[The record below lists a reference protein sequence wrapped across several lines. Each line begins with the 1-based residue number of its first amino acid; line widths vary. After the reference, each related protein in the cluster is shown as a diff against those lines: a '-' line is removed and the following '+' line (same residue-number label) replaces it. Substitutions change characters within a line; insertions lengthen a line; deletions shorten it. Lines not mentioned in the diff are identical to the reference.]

1 MKIKKAFSL
10 FFKDFFIPLL
20 KLPFLIIK
28 VLWKVLRIIYE
39 KLISKLRFSITFRI
53 TSLYASIMTIIF
65 LLLSVGVLGSGF
77 AYLLESEGN
86 DLQRDYLMLSSFI
99 KEDQEIPEE
108 RIKQLAQLSNI
119 SVTIFDDKQNVLFT
133 TVEKAESVVFIDKLE
148 NKVNI
153 IENFNVNQILIKRS
167 SSPENTIPDEVFNQ
181 YGFALVL
188 SDRIGEDSSSKQIQ
202 IIDQLTQVTG
212 YAVIFVYA
220 LIIFELLF
228 IIFAIIAGYLASKR
242 LLRPIY
248 AMTETVKNVTI
259 NQLDARID
267 VRGSQNEF
275 RDLAKTFNSMLD
287 RLQSSYEIQNRFVSD
302 ASHELRTPISVIQG
316 YANLLDRW
324 GKDDRQVLEEAIA
337 AIKTEAEDMKNL
349 IEKLLF
355 LARGDKDTQKIEKI
369 DFDTKELMD
378 EIIKE
383 TKMIDDT
390 HSIIGERTESII
402 FNADRSLLKEV
413 LRIFVDNSVKYTPAG
428 GKIEL
433 QCYSQNNT
441 IYFTVEDTGIGI
453 SKEDIPHIFD
463 RFYRADKSRTKNT
476 GGTGLGMAIAK
487 WIVLKHGG
495 DINVQSEINVGT
507 KIIISLPVQKNKKA
521 KAF

>member
-10 FFKDFFIPLL
+10 FFRDFFIPLL
-20 KLPFLIIK
+20 KLPFLVIK
-28 VLWKVLRIIYE
+28 VLWKVLSIIYE

-53 TSLYASIMTIIF
+53 TSLYASILTIIF
-65 LLLSVGVLGSGF
+65 LLLSVGILGSGF
-77 AYLLESEGN
+77 AYLLESEG
-86 DLQRDYLMLSSFI
+86 DELQRDFLMLSTFI
-99 KEDQEIPEE
+99 KEDQVIPKEQ
-108 RIKQLAQLSNI
+108 IKQLAQLSNI
-119 SVTIFDDKQNVLFT
+119 SVTIFDDKRKLLFT
-133 TVEKAESVVFIDKLE
+133 TEEKAEAVVFIDQYQ
-148 NKVNI
+148 NKMNI
-153 IENFNVNQILIKRS
+153 VEHFNENQILIKKSTR
-167 SSPENTIPDEVFNQ
+167 PESTIPDEVFNQ

-188 SDRIGEDSSSKQIQ
+188 NDRIGEGSNLKQIQ
-202 IIDQLTQVTG
+202 IIDELTQESG
-212 YAVIFVYA
+212 FAAMFVFI

-228 IIFAIIAGYLASKR
+228 IIFMIIAGYMASKR

-287 RLQSSYEIQNRFVSD
+287 RLQSSYELQNRFVSD

-369 DFDTKELMD
+369 DFDTKELID

-383 TKMIDDT
+383 TKMIDDS
-390 HSIIGERTESII
+390 HSIIGERIESII
-402 FNADRSLLKEV
+402 YNADRSLLKEV
-413 LRIFVDNSVKYTPAG
+413 LRIFVDNGLKYTPAG

-433 QCYSQNNT
+433 QCYTQNNT

-453 SKEDIPHIFD
+453 SKEDIPHIFE

-507 KIIISLPVQKNKKA
+507 KIIISLPVRKK
-521 KAF
+521 